1 MTLQSFT
8 DHNQL
13 SQATANYISQV
24 ADEAIA
30 MRGKFV
36 VAFSGGSLPKLVCPP
51 LKRPPQQNEIDW
63 AGWHVF
69 WADERC
75 VPLSDP
81 ESNYRLLR
89 EELLAEVD
97 IPSDQIYPIDDSLD
111 VVQAAADYQ
120 TKLQS
125 LFQLNPPS
133 LPHQD
138 DHLQGQ
144 LPRLDLILLG
154 MGPDGHTA
162 SLFPGHP
169 LLKETALW
177 VAPILN
183 SPKPPPARITFT
195 LPLINQARHV
205 AFVITGDSK
214 RQALQQILAGEG
226 SLPAGLVQPTK
237 GKLQWFVEKNLL
249 ESDQS

>member
-1 MTLQSFT
+1 MNLQSFSNH
-8 DHNQL
+8 DQL
-13 SQATANYISQV
+13 SLKTASYISRV

-36 VAFSGGSLPKLVCPP
+36 IAFSGGSLPKLACPP
-51 LKRPPQQNEIDW
+51 LRRAPRRDEIDW
-63 AGWHVF
+63 SAWHVF

-89 EELLAEVD
+89 EELLDQVD
-97 IPSDQIYPIDDSLD
+97 IPADQIYPIDDSLD
-111 VVQAAADYQ
+111 PVQAAADYQ
-120 TKLQS
+120 TKLQE
-125 LFQLNPPS
+125 LFQLNPPT

-138 DHLQGQ
+138 DDLQEP

-162 SLFPGHP
+162 SLFPNHP
-169 LLKETALW
+169 LLDEAALW
-177 VAPILN
+177 VAPILD

-205 AFVITGDSK
+205 AFVVTGDSK
-214 RQALQQILAGEG
+214 RQALQQILAGEA
-226 SLPAGLVQPTK
+226 SLPAGLVQPTA
-237 GKLQWFVEKNLL
+237 GKLQWFVEDNLL
-249 ESDQS
+249 KSDG